1 MTRWFKPWPS
11 YPPNVGLVTELSSQ
25 RVTQLNHPKKVTF
38 AELPGTHQHEFQLA
52 HHFWGM
58 VWIPSCFGTL
68 GGVHLPGYKETSS
81 SSTKFPQPNG
91 YPFPPETPTP
101 PNPIASSS
109 FFNQKPK
116 KEKKKHAFVVFFSVL
131 DLAFRPKSPMLFTG
145 PKSDP
150 KNPKKNNGT
159 EAVCGGALWWAWTK
173 WTKSHS
179 QPLTRFCVCVCVCV
193 CGFFMQQIRRGFRWK
208 KDVFVVNL
216 YPQGLLTRH
225 LFSPSSVKVG
235 FERHSCCQ
243 FGKKRRDLTDRN
255 PGIW

>member
-179 QPLTRFCVCVCVCV
+179 QP
-193 CGFFMQQIRRGFRWK
+193 GFFSLLMCLLGAALKKNSKISRCRSRRKSEKNSRPDTF
-208 KDVFVVNL
+208 
-216 YPQGLLTRH
+216 
-225 LFSPSSVKVG
+225 
-235 FERHSCCQ
+235 CQ
-243 FGKKRRDLTDRN
+243 FVRN
-255 PGIW
+255 QTS